1 MESGDAITQFGS
13 DDEHLDSLPET
24 RIYRFIDSEVGTV
37 RSGLAQRNRVSMTEI
52 YAETRFLISTGM
64 TQRNRAFE

>member
-1 MESGDAITQFGS
+1 
-13 DDEHLDSLPET
+13 
-24 RIYRFIDSEVGTV
+24 
-37 RSGLAQRNRVSMTEI
+37 MTEI